1 MYWRNSLKMF
11 RYIDRNK
18 KNTIVL
24 IPGWAT
30 DYRVFDALNLEF
42 NYLIPDVFDP
52 YNFEDNLLAALDERG
67 LKKISL
73 FGWSLGG
80 FVAAEFASKHPQ
92 SVDELILVSIRRKY
106 KEEELTEIRGHLE
119 NNKKGYLY
127 KFYQM
132 CFCEGENKG
141 ILFRK
146 YCWEMNL
153 DYLLKT
159 LEYLRDAE
167 IRPES
172 LHDTKRIKIIHGR
185 NDNIAPINEAIGIK
199 DRLKNAKFIT
209 MEDTGHVPFL
219 KEEFKAYI

>member
-1 MYWRNSLKMF
+1 MF
-11 RYIDRNK
+11 KYIDRNK

-30 DYRVFDALNLEF
+30 DYRVFDELNLEF
-42 NYLIPDVFDP
+42 NYLIPALFDP

-92 SVDELILVSIRRKY
+92 SVDELILVSVRRKY
-106 KEEELTEIRGHLE
+106 KEAELTEIRGHLE

-127 KFYQM
+127 KFYGA
-132 CFCEGENKG
+132 CFCEGESKG
-141 ILFRK
+141 VLFRK
-146 YCWEMNL
+146 YCWEMDL

-159 LEYLRDAE
+159 LDYLREAE
-167 IRPES
+167 IKPES
-172 LHDTKRIKIIHGR
+172 LHDLKRIKIIHGQ
-185 NDNIAPINEAIGIK
+185 NDNIAPINEAIDVK
-199 DRLKNAKFIT
+199 NRLKNSKFIG
-209 MEDTGHVPFL
+209 MENTGHLPFL
-219 KEEFKAYI
+219 KKGFNAHI